1 MPGARWLPN
10 WPNGVTKPSLLLT
23 ACLATFAIAAFAGNS
38 LLARAA
44 LADGA
49 IEAGAYSAIRLAA
62 GALVLLPFLGA
73 RPSRADVPGAIAL
86 AIYVAGFSLAYLS
99 LEAGI
104 GAVILFGFVQATILA
119 VGAWRGERLLTTGW
133 FGVALALGGMVWLM
147 EPWRATQP
155 GAALLAPSLLM
166 AAAGIA
172 WGAYTLIGRG
182 SANLPGG
189 ATGSTA
195 RNFLIASVLAAP
207 MVAFDSG
214 WPSALGAIL
223 AVISG
228 AVTSGL
234 GYVLWYKVAPRLGL
248 ATVAS
253 VQLAT
258 PVAAALGGA
267 LFLAEPLSAR
277 LAVGGGLI
285 IGGIVLTLIKPSGSS
300 GSPAC

>member
-1 MPGARWLPN
+1 M
-10 WPNGVTKPSLLLT
+10 TKSNALLT
-23 ACLATFAIAAFAGNS
+23 AVLATFAIAAFAGNS

-62 GALVLLPFLGA
+62 GAIVLLPFLGA
-73 RPSRADVPGAIAL
+73 KPTRADLPGAAAL
-86 AIYVAGFSLAYLS
+86 TVYVAGFSVAYLS

-104 GAVILFGFVQATILA
+104 GAVVLFGFVQATIL
-119 VGAWRGERLLTTGW
+119 GAGVWRGERLLISGW
-133 FGVALALGGMVWLM
+133 FGVVIALAGMVWLIA
-147 EPWRATQP
+147 PWE
-155 GAALLAPSLLM
+155 AARIGPSALMPSLLM

-182 SANLPGG
+182 SASLAGG

-195 RNFLIASVLAAP
+195 RNFLIASILVLPMLLLDSDLPSQQGVVLA
-207 MVAFDSG
+207 
-214 WPSALGAIL
+214 I
-223 AVISG
+223 ISG

-234 GYVLWYKVAPRLGL
+234 GYVLWYKVTPRLGL

-258 PVAAALGGA
+258 PIAAAFGGA
-267 LFLAEPLSAR
+267 LFLAEPLTAR
-277 LAVGGGLI
+277 LAIGGGLI
-285 IGGIVLTLIKPSGSS
+285 IGGIVLTLIKTKV
-300 GSPAC
+300 